1 MTQHGQQDG
10 DQPKFAWRDQYSAS
24 SWLWRWF
31 AADEKLII
39 STVDVGMFFV
49 FFLSCPTNSWEPTFI
64 CWPPESCFTILLIL
78 KLKPMSAAL
87 EHKVLK
93 GEPLPGPFYL
103 RHLDTDEL
111 KMQRPHYHHI
121 TSWKI
126 SFQKKQWKKLKFNRI
141 LHCDFCFRFSS
152 AVSNKMRSQLHTL
165 FSSFFLAIIVYYSL
179 SFSPW
184 SNVWLDWIGCL
195 FVLVLLRCFG
205 VGVNISPLPIKS
217 EPPRSQNTDIKHVW
231 YLQSLIRLPAAW
243 RTTATSGRSRL
254 FWRCR
259 WNLHSSS
266 GQLCPISLKL
276 FRTW

>member
-24 SWLWRWF
+24 SWLWWWF

-39 STVDVGMFFV
+39 STVDVGIFFV

-103 RHLDTDEL
+103 RHLHTDEL

-165 FSSFFLAIIVYYSL
+165 FSSFFWPLLFIIVSL
-179 SFSPW
+179 FLPDQMFDWTESAAYLSSCSSGVSASVWIFRRSRSSRSLPDLKTQI
-184 SNVWLDWIGCL
+184 SNMFDIYNPTSGCL
-195 FVLVLLRCFG
+195 QRGGQLRLQAGHVCSGG
-205 VGVNISPLPIKS
+205 VGGTSTH
-217 EPPRSQNTDIKHVW
+217 PPDSFVP
-231 YLQSLIRLPAAW
+231 YL
-243 RTTATSGRSRL
+243 
-254 FWRCR
+254 
-259 WNLHSSS
+259 
-266 GQLCPISLKL
+266 
-276 FRTW
+276 